1 MKRLAGAQRRA
12 HLHGQFYEAKEG
24 RTVQEGLIEF
34 LVLRTAAG
42 GFRGGFRVKMWHSAW
57 TALCRLNL
65 VPDKFSQ

>member
-42 GFRGGFRVKMWHSAW
+42 
-57 TALCRLNL
+57 ALGNNNSWRISCEDVGIR
-65 VPDKFSQ
+65 PGRPCAA